1 MELSPIGR
9 VRSVRG
15 ETSEIEV
22 FPEYLDGLYRVEEHE
37 RLMVLF
43 LFDRSSAVKLR
54 VNPRGDLRNPLVG
67 VFSSRSPDRPNHIG
81 VTTVKL
87 LGVSGGVLT
96 VEGLDAW
103 EGTPIIDIK
112 PDRRRNGLELDGPMV
127 KTN

>member
-81 VTTVKL
+81 GHHRKAAGCERRGAHGRRPGC
-87 LGVSGGVLT
+87 LG
-96 VEGLDAW
+96 
-103 EGTPIIDIK
+103 
-112 PDRRRNGLELDGPMV
+112 RNADHRHQA
-127 KTN
+127 